1 MSQSSPH
8 SLLAQVR
15 HVSVVSLGGDEPEPK
30 WYVMI
35 RNGDELARSML
46 TSTQSH
52 ARKIGHA
59 SHHIKHY
66 SAAMLVKGHSD
77 EVLAKALQLK
87 SLYLIKSEPC
97 QQ

>member
-1 MSQSSPH
+1 MSQPSPN
-8 SLLAQVR
+8 SLLVQAR
-15 HVSVVSLGGDEPEPK
+15 HIEIIGLSGDEPESK

-52 ARKIGHA
+52 ARKIGHV

-77 EVLAKALQLK
+77 EVSAKAL
-87 SLYLIKSEPC
+87 
-97 QQ
+97 